1 MPDKNSERHV
11 MDILTEDLK
20 EKEGLN
26 FKHRKELD
34 PPDPDF
40 LIKVK
45 EDTIGVEVTRFSV
58 QGDQFEA
65 NRLIDIALEHGRKEF
80 RDSGGP
86 ALYVS
91 VHFSREP
98 ETKRQAES
106 IGKGLA
112 HVVQIMLEHKIKYSN
127 YYSHDALFALFSEY
141 GILDNV
147 SNISFLW
154 SADGKAELWQ
164 SPRSG
169 WEASVTAKDIQKI
182 IEGKNE
188 KLSDYRKNCK
198 SVWLTIYNC
207 LEAGFY
213 AISDEATQFR
223 YKHDFDRIFW
233 IEMGGG
239 NSISLSD
246 PILPAIRESRPK
258 SRTDVFRVY
267 ELRIEGKN

>member
-11 MDILTEDLK
+11 IDILTEALK

-26 FKHRKELD
+26 KHRKELD

-58 QGDQFEA
+58 QGDQFES
-65 NRLIDIALEHGRKEF
+65 NRLVDIALEYGKKDF

-98 ETKRQAES
+98 ETKRQANS
-106 IGKGLA
+106 IGKNLA
-112 HVVQIMLEHKIKYSN
+112 HIVQIMCGKKIMESDAGRDETLFEEHG
-127 YYSHDALFALFSEY
+127 L
-141 GILDNV
+141 LDNV
-147 SNISFLW
+147 SHISFLW
-154 SADGKAELWQ
+154 SVDGEDELWY

-169 WEASVTAKDIQKI
+169 WVASITAKDIQKI
-182 IEGKNE
+182 IERKHE
-188 KLSDYRKNCK
+188 KVSNYRKNCK
-198 SVWLTIYNC
+198 SVWLAIYNC
-207 LEAGFY
+207 LESGFY
-213 AISDEATQFR
+213 TISDEAKQFSYR
-223 YKHDFDRIFW
+223 HGFDRIFW

-239 NSISLSD
+239 NSISRNE
-246 PILPAIRESRPK
+246 PILPAIRENMPQ

-267 ELRIEGKN
+267 ELRKSSENNG